1 MWQALRICEIILVR
15 KSRIL
20 IVWYCLRN
28 TIYCFWFEHII
39 FIFHNSF
46 HTVFVH
52 SETRNWKNK
61 LVKKFNLK
69 KIFPTHFF
77 VITFLPFTKVVEVEV
92 LLTLPPPPPPPS
104 LNVARD
110 VKPFIPPN
118 DIWGV
123 KNASSISENPINGL
137 IIFCAGCELRWW
149 CLCPFCGLLCPGN
162 PATVKFKIF
171 FKIEIQMNWLW
182 MSYHERDH
190 QTENRQRI
198 P

>member
-69 KIFPTHFF
+69 KNLSYSLFCHNFFAIHKGSWGGSSLDIAAAPTAS
-77 VITFLPFTKVVEVEV
+77 ITECGQRCEAIH
-92 LLTLPPPPPPPS
+92 PS
-104 LNVARD
+104 EWYLGCKECIVHQWESHKRTHNILCGMWVAMMMS
-110 VKPFIPPN
+110 VSIL
-118 DIWGV
+118 W
-123 KNASSISENPINGL
+123 SSLSWESSY
-137 IIFCAGCELRWW
+137 C
-149 CLCPFCGLLCPGN
+149 
-162 PATVKFKIF
+162 KI
-171 FKIEIQMNWLW
+171 
-182 MSYHERDH
+182 
-190 QTENRQRI
+190 
-198 P
+198 